1 MPEKPVPEG
10 ERKWAPPDRS
20 DQPPGEEV
28 VQVNDAYVGGQ
39 APPDAA
45 EPVIEE
51 QHPTGG

>member
-1 MPEKPVPEG
+1 MRRKQKTQG
-10 ERKWAPPDRS
+10 EREWQPPDRS

-39 APPDAA
+39 PAPDV
-45 EPVIEE
+45 EPIREE